1 MKVLSMIV
9 ALSLLAGCSV
19 QSSQLSALMDYMNPP
34 ISDVSLDSW
43 SVKYAGYESIVYP
56 VNLPKGTLFS
66 NQAGDQILFDGWA
79 VRRVSG
85 LGIGWPEFQNTDTE
99 NQRRFLQGSRT
110 IAVHNCDEWKQKKKS
125 GKKQFSQL
133 CKGDKIYTNYILV
146 DKDGEIIVIKQIV
159 DDRYD
164 PLILTKLN

>member
-1 MKVLSMIV
+1 MRILIIV
-9 ALSLLAGCSV
+9 ACLAVLGGCAI
-19 QSSQLSALMDYMNPP
+19 QSSQLSAVMGFFSTPTKDL
-34 ISDVSLDSW
+34 SLHSW
-43 SVKYAGYESIVYP
+43 SVKYAGYEAIVNA
-56 VNLPKGTLFS
+56 VNLPEGTLFS
-66 NQAGDQILFDGWA
+66 NQAGDQILFDGWT

-85 LGIGWPEFQNTDTE
+85 LGIGWQAFQNSDTE

-110 IAVHNCDEWKQKKKS
+110 IAVHSCHEWKQKKKS
-125 GKKQFSQL
+125 GKKNFSQL
-133 CKGDKIYTNYILV
+133 CKGDYVYTNYILV

>member
-1 MKVLSMIV
+1 
-9 ALSLLAGCSV
+9 
-19 QSSQLSALMDYMNPP
+19 
-34 ISDVSLDSW
+34 
-43 SVKYAGYESIVYP
+43 
-56 VNLPKGTLFS
+56 
-66 NQAGDQILFDGWA
+66 
-79 VRRVSG
+79 VSG